1 MASAV
6 VPDCPP
12 PSGAPLHA
20 ADTTSHQVN
29 DLRGS
34 ARPEDTQHSA
44 KAGTAMPTIGIILG
58 STRPNRVGD
67 QVAHWVLDHA
77 SRRTDARFELLDL
90 RAPCPTSTSRCRR
103 PVGPASG
110 LDGIGHLGFAW
121 GPADGEPPVVT
132 GMGIA
137 RSRQG
142 LIIELHTIVTEI
154 RPAP

>member
-1 MASAV
+1 
-6 VPDCPP
+6 
-12 PSGAPLHA
+12 
-20 ADTTSHQVN
+20 
-29 DLRGS
+29 
-34 ARPEDTQHSA
+34 
-44 KAGTAMPTIGIILG
+44 MPTIGIILG

-67 QVAHWVLDHA
+67 QVAHWVLDHT

-110 LDGIGHLGFAW
+110 IDDIGHLGFAW

-132 GMGIA
+132 GMDIA